1 MGAGYLGKATNWA
14 PDVHGAQ
21 DQAEREDQWGEMPGQ
36 VVSFDPAKQTIS
48 VQPLYKKR
56 LNGVPTDL
64 PVLLDV
70 PVRFPRMGGH
80 IITMRVRPGDRVTLR
95 PQMRNTEAYHA
106 QGGAFAAAD
115 ARSFSLSD
123 MEAFLDGG
131 ESLAQPISD
140 FGTDELEIRSEDGK
154 TKIQVGDKRT
164 RLFRGRLR
172 IVQRKDANT
181 ELLQLKIK
189 ASDDP
194 NDTSPAEMHI
204 TINWKT
210 KKITTSHAIELGA
223 DPNPQD

>member
-70 PVRFPRMGGH
+70 PVRFPRAGGF
-80 IITMRVRPGDRVTLR
+80 IITHPIKAGDKVTLR
-95 PQMRNTEAYHA
+95 PQVRNTEAYHA
-106 QGGAFAAAD
+106 QDGAFPAAD

-123 MEAFLDGG
+123 MEAYLDGG
-131 ESLAQPISD
+131 ESLSDPIQGFNSANMEIRAAGGLPKIEISEGGTILLIISD
-140 FGTDELEIRSEDGK
+140 ACYIRLSSEGV
-154 TKIQVGDKRT
+154 KIVAP
-164 RLFRGRLR
+164 R
-172 IVQRKDANT
+172 IDLN
-181 ELLQLKIK
+181 
-189 ASDDP
+189 
-194 NDTSPAEMHI
+194 
-204 TINWKT
+204 
-210 KKITTSHAIELGA
+210 
-223 DPNPQD
+223 